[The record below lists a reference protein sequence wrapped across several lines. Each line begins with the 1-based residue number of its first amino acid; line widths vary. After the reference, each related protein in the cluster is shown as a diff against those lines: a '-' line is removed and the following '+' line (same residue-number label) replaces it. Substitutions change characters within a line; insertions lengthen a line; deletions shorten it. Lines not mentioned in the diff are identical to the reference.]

1 MRTIK
6 IAVKEPNKGWTIRDV
21 EDALPTY
28 QKIVG
33 GYIEGFYTMGGVSF
47 FCNEDGKFQDLKF
60 NFRFYGD
67 WIMGTV
73 FAVRSDEEGEFVSIE
88 EEDLEIC
95 KRISNEKKE

>member
-1 MRTIK
+1 MKTIR
-6 IAVKEPNKGWTIRDV
+6 IAVKEPQKKWTIREV

-33 GYIEGFYTMGGVSF
+33 GYIEGFYRAGGVNF
-47 FCNEDGKFQDLKF
+47 FCNEEGKFKDLKF
-60 NFRFYGD
+60 NFKFFND

-88 EEDLEIC
+88 DADIEIC
-95 KRISNEKKE
+95 KNVSEGNLK